1 MVGFKCDL
9 DLFEL
14 LGRIP
19 RRSAQGR
26 AGDVCEHLLPGVA
39 ADVDARAGLL
49 PDVGEG
55 LLHGS
60 TLARVGD
67 VEPRLPVQIVSCG
80 FEGKDPPL
88 VSDAAH
94 DDPQTHAVERCFAV
108 ERGAARQLIDL
119 GLDDPPTECC

>member
-1 MVGFKCDL
+1 MILTSLSFSAAYRVVA
-9 DLFEL
+9 
-14 LGRIP
+14 
-19 RRSAQGR
+19 RRAVREMSASTCCPALR
-26 AGDVCEHLLPGVA
+26 LMSMLVP
-39 ADVDARAGLL
+39 GLL

-60 TLARVGD
+60 ALARVGD

-94 DDPQTHAVERCFAV
+94 AIRRRTPSSDASP
-108 ERGAARQLIDL
+108 
-119 GLDDPPTECC
+119 